1 MNFQFSN
8 SWHRLAVVGSVISIA
23 IALSGCSNVT
33 IDQYEATAKTTYT
46 WQVKYAVDLNNKSPR
61 YETFASTW
69 VINRNGIKP
78 VGAVTGPDDRGLWW
92 TALPPRPTVDEV
104 EQRKRMAEQASTP
117 ELIKSVEYQL
127 SYRQGDRQVTLPTN
141 YQVYRQVVKAYP
153 TRTPLQLTLGVT
165 DKSVEKA
172 EPMK

>member
-1 MNFQFSN
+1 
-8 SWHRLAVVGSVISIA
+8 
-23 IALSGCSNVT
+23 
-33 IDQYEATAKTTYT
+33 
-46 WQVKYAVDLNNKSPR
+46 
-61 YETFASTW
+61 
-69 VINRNGIKP
+69 
-78 VGAVTGPDDRGLWW
+78 
-92 TALPPRPTVDEV
+92 
-104 EQRKRMAEQASTP
+104 MAEQASTP